1 MILRIFCCSITFSAY
16 NGTEAIV
23 WLSTQKPSTLDS
35 RVKFNSNANM
45 FGKSYMDTMKLGIDR
60 ETEDKVTNKLDQL
73 YQGFKDK
80 YS

>member
-1 MILRIFCCSITFSAY
+1 MMNFAHFNISFFSSC
-16 NGTEAIV
+16 
-23 WLSTQKPSTLDS
+23 LLQ
-35 RVKFNSNANM
+35 
-45 FGKSYMDTMKLGIDR
+45 LGIDR